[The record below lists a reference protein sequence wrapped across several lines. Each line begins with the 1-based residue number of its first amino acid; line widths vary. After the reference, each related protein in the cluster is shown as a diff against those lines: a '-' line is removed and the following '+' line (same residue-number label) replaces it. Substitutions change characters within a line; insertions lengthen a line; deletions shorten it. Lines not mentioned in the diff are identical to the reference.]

1 MANRFIAEVDAP
13 EFGDGFTIRLDMDGH
28 ARLESKDGPFD
39 FAARMSVGLAVM
51 SSTYIKLFLSVAL
64 RGPDGAVVKSVPEIT
79 PPLLPI
85 AEKCL
90 DAWCLF
96 REGKDAETVR
106 ADNENKATEANP
118 TKATKA

>member
-13 EFGDGFTIRLDMDGH
+13 EFGEGYTIRLDMDGH

-39 FAARMSVGLAVM
+39 FASRVGIGLAVM

-64 RGPDGAVVKSVPEIT
+64 RGPDGAVVKSVPDIT

-85 AEKCL
+85 AAKCL

-106 ADNENKATEANP
+106 ADNENQAATANP
-118 TKATKA
+118 LKGTRA